1 MCDFVKLFK
10 GFIFMYMPCLLTK
23 CSAIDLS
30 LSNHIFVY
38 FFCIGI
44 FFFPSVLNF
53 CGVWKQALLF
63 EIILHRIVHW
73 FENLVRVHG
82 VVNNSVRCDLYFF
95 FFVYWNI
102 ILLEKKSIFHFQIVL
117 EFRETTLRF
126 FLYSFFRCEKN
137 NNIFL

>member
-1 MCDFVKLFK
+1 MH
-10 GFIFMYMPCLLTK
+10 MPCLLTK

-44 FFFPSVLNF
+44 YFLFFSPSVLNF

-82 VVNNSVRCDLYFF
+82 VVNNSVRCDLYFLLCVLEHN
-95 FFVYWNI
+95 FVG
-102 ILLEKKSIFHFQIVL
+102 KKSIFHFQIVL